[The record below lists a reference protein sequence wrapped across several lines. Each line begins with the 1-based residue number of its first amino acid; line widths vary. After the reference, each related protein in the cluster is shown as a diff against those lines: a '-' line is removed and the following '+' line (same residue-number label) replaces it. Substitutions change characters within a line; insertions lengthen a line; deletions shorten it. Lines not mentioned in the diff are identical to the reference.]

1 VSWLS
6 GVRGVYPCLMPTLP
20 PALLAV
26 ISSRDWLPTQLP
38 DEPFGMF
45 KAWFDEQMSSL
56 KQPNPNSMCLATV
69 GEDGFPRGRVVLC
82 RGVNTSEGYL
92 VFYTNY
98 EGDKGREMAKNPR
111 ASATFHWDHSEV
123 QVRFEG
129 LIVRSPAAES
139 DAYFAQRPWESRLSA
154 WASRQS
160 RPMRDRQQLLDQY
173 AEAIERLGL
182 TPEQLLEQGSA
193 ANIPRPP
200 HWGGYRLF
208 AQRVE
213 LWLGG
218 PGRMHD
224 RAVWTRTL
232 TPAGE
237 GYTGGAWLATR
248 LQP

>member
-1 VSWLS
+1 M
-6 GVRGVYPCLMPTLP
+6 GVNLP
-20 PALLAV
+20 AALLSV

-38 DEPFGMF
+38 REPFGMF
-45 KAWFDEQMSSL
+45 QAWFDEQMSSM
-56 KQPNPNSMCLATV
+56 KQPNPNSMCLATM
-69 GEDGFPRGRVVLC
+69 GLNGFPRGRVVLC

-98 EGDKGREMAKNPR
+98 EGDKGRELAANPR

-123 QVRFEG
+123 QARFEG
-129 LIVRSPAAES
+129 LIVKSPAAES
-139 DAYFAQRPWESRLSA
+139 DSYFAQRPWESRLSA

-160 RPMRDRQQLLDQY
+160 RPMQDREQLLQQY
-173 AEAIERLGL
+173 ASVIAELGF
-182 TPEQLLEQGSA
+182 TPEQLLEQGNA
-193 ANIPRPP
+193 ARIPRPER
-200 HWGGYRLF
+200 WGGYRLF

-224 RAVWTRTL
+224 RAVWERELTRD
-232 TPAGE
+232 GE
-237 GYTGGAWLATR
+237 GYRGGPWSATR